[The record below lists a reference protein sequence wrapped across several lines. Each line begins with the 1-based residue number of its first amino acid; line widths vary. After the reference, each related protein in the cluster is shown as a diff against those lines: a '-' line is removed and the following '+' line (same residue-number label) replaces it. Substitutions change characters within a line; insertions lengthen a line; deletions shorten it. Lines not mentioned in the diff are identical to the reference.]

1 MSPRDDKGREGKM
14 EQNLYFNE
22 LFTGLER
29 MCPGGIGTR
38 NKMMKFIPNDS
49 EIVILDV
56 GCGQGNSSIA
66 LAQRFPQARII
77 AIDTNQDYIRHLNQQ
92 VASLGLAKQVQGLV
106 MSMEDMDFPPEQFD
120 VIWAEGSIYVAGF
133 ENALESWK
141 KFLRPGGLLLCNDL
155 CWKENLV
162 SSHYKAKIQAV
173 FGDLDFYRRRGLMAR
188 NKGYHLEHE
197 FVQPHSDW
205 LEGYYRPLARRMD
218 EMTEKYP
225 DKEEVKEII
234 SQLQIEIDLF
244 LNYSPFYAYVYF
256 VLKREE

>member
-1 MSPRDDKGREGKM
+1 M
-14 EQNLYFNE
+14 EQNSYFNE

-38 NKMMKFIPNDS
+38 SKMMKYIPQDS

-66 LAQRFPQARII
+66 LAERFPKARII
-77 AIDTNQDYIRHLNQQ
+77 SIDTNQDYIRHLNQQ
-92 VASLGLAKQVQGLV
+92 VSAKGLAQQVQGMV
-106 MSMEDMDFPPEQFD
+106 MSMEDLDFPPSQFD

-133 ENALESWK
+133 ETALHHWK
-141 KFLRPGGLLLCNDL
+141 KCLRPGGLILCNDL
-155 CWKENLV
+155 CWKEKLV
-162 SSHYKAKIQAV
+162 ASHYKEHIEKV
-173 FGDLDFYRRRGLMAR
+173 FGPLDFYRARSEMAQ
-188 NKGYHLEHE
+188 KQGYQLEHHY
-197 FVQPHSDW
+197 VQPHSDW
-205 LEGYYRPLARRMD
+205 LEGYYRPLAKRMD
-218 EMTEKYP
+218 EITEKYP
-225 DKEEVKEII
+225 EEEQVKEII